1 MDTRTDDT
9 DPHREIARLEDRIEQ
24 LAQKLEGCRKYAL
37 AARLA
42 MALGGVLLLALIVGI
57 ARADLALPAS
67 IAALLGGIVLAG
79 SNQSTAKEAAAELA
93 EAEAERKELIGRID
107 LREVRG
113 QPTLQ

>member
-93 EAEAERKELIGRID
+93 EAEAERNALIGRID